1 LSGARG
7 LENDV
12 DCEKFDR
19 IVLDLLYEE
28 LDELTSAAAKRH
40 MEHCARCRNIGSGL
54 RATREVGILP
64 LISAPAGLE
73 ERILEAERVA
83 RTELPLRQ
91 RVGRAVSVLA
101 GYAMRPQLAMA
112 AVLLLMIG
120 ASLILLRA
128 RPGDRDGAPVTERG
142 MPENADESVAIVP
155 TAEKPPGSDT
165 PRAAQAHGALDEGSE
180 ARRDRKAEA
189 PIAAAAPERA
199 AEPAPAPAASGAVA
213 SDLASGSGAGDTD
226 YDEAMA
232 AYRGG
237 RFGEAERLFDEIA
250 QGGGTNAASASLL
263 AAQAARSG
271 AGCARAT
278 ERFDKVNQRYP
289 GSNIGNE
296 AAWQAADC
304 YRALGQVDRARRNYQ
319 ALLAAPAYA
328 ARAQQA
334 IDELAQNEGRMA
346 SRRAKAA
353 AKAPAAE
360 ASPPAA
366 KPTPP
371 AAAPRAPLRPEA
383 ADEATKQ
390 ESF

>member
-1 LSGARG
+1 M
-7 LENDV
+7 

-40 MEHCARCRNIGSGL
+40 MEHCSRCRSIGSGL

-128 RPGDRDGAPVTERG
+128 RPGDRDSVQVTERG
-142 MPENADESVAIVP
+142 VPENEGESVAIVP
-155 TAEKPPGSDT
+155 LAEKPPSSD
-165 PRAAQAHGALDEGSE
+165 PSRGAQAHGALEDQVE
-180 ARRDRKAEA
+180 ARRDRAKSEA
-189 PIAAAAPERA
+189 PAQAAAPGRA
-199 AEPAPAPAASGAVA
+199 EEPAPTPVAAAPAASAAG
-213 SDLASGSGAGDTD
+213 SDLAADPTGSGDSD
-226 YDEAMA
+226 YDGAMA

-237 RFGEAERLFDEIA
+237 RFTEAEKLFDEVA
-250 QGGGTNAASASLL
+250 QGGGTNAASASLF

-271 AGCARAT
+271 SGCANAT
-278 ERFDKVNQRYP
+278 ERFDKVNSRYP

-304 YRALGQVDRARRNYQ
+304 YRSLGQNDRARRNYQ

-328 ARAQQA
+328 ERAQRA
-334 IDELAQNEGRMA
+334 MDELTQNENRIA
-346 SRRAKAA
+346 SRKSKAA
-353 AKAPAAE
+353 AKPAAPE
-360 ASPPAA
+360 PPAKA
-366 KPTPP
+366 APP
-371 AAAPRAPLRPEA
+371 AAAPRARPPS
-383 ADEATKQ
+383 DTTTNKSGS
-390 ESF
+390 SF